1 MHWYF
6 DALRKYAAFTG
17 RSRRAEYWVF
27 FVINFVVYLAAAFL
41 DVMAGTFSKEMGV
54 GLASGV
60 YALFVLL
67 PSVSVSVRRLH
78 DTNRSAWWLL
88 LGFVP
93 IIGPL
98 VLFVIYCLEG
108 TPGDN
113 DYGGD
118 PKAEAAEPPA
128 QPEPPAPPP
137 AEPQNG

>member
-6 DALRKYAAFTG
+6 EALRKYVVFTG

-27 FVINFVVYLAAAFL
+27 FGINLVVYLAAAYL
-41 DVMAGTFSKEMGV
+41 DRMAGTFNKEFGM

-60 YALFVLL
+60 YAAFVLL

-78 DTNRSAWWLL
+78 DTNRSGWWLL
-88 LGFVP
+88 LAIVP

-98 VLFVIYCLEG
+98 SLLVIYCLEG
-108 TPGDN
+108 TPGGN

-118 PKAEAAEPPA
+118 PRAEEAGSEV
-128 QPEPPAPPP
+128 PPP
-137 AEPQNG
+137 IEPHN